1 MERAVFEY
9 TGQTPPTFISSPEI
23 VSDGLGTA
31 CDIMVVYLWDA
42 SDIQEVL
49 DCP

>member
-1 MERAVFEY
+1 MERAVFDY
-9 TGQTPPTFISSPEI
+9 TVQTPPTFISDPEI

-31 CDIMVVYLWDA
+31 CYIMVVYIGDA